1 MFKKQIKSCLVLLF
15 VQFPEGSEMKSSKL
29 FKQTA
34 LSAVLAGG
42 LAFAGAGHAIVITAD
57 TDANSLASAVTS
69 GGGLSVISAT
79 LSGHTSGGAVSSGTY
94 TNASGTYGIG
104 SGIVIS
110 SGDVNDY
117 NDGPNVSSGN
127 TTIFGV
133 AATAAQEALLDP
145 ITGGTFSH
153 NDVTQ
158 LDLTFTT
165 STGDVFFFVTFG
177 SDEYPEFQN
186 SSFID
191 AFGLYL
197 NNTNIAFYNGDPI
210 NINHPNMTACAGTEL
225 DGVLP
230 CTGPMLFS
238 ATGLDTSVNHTL
250 TFIIA
255 DSGDAQLDSTA
266 YINSLS
272 GVTPN
277 PVPEPASL
285 ALLGIGLAGLGAMR
299 RRKPA

>member
-1 MFKKQIKSCLVLLF
+1 
-15 VQFPEGSEMKSSKL
+15 MKSSRL
-29 FKQTA
+29 FKHTA
-34 LSAVLAGG
+34 LSAVFAGG

-57 TDANSLASAVTS
+57 TDANSLATAVTS
-69 GGGLSVISAT
+69 GGGLTVISAS
-79 LSGHTSGGAVSSGTY
+79 LSGHGSVATGGPVSSGTY

-104 SGIVIS
+104 PGIVIS
-110 SGDVNDY
+110 SGDVNEY
-117 NDGPNVSSGN
+117 NDGPNLTSGN

-145 ITGGTFSH
+145 ITGGSLNH

-158 LDLTFTT
+158 LDITFTT

-210 NINHPNMTACAGTEL
+210 NIDHPDMTACAGTEL

-230 CTGPMLFS
+230 CAGPMLFS

-299 RRKPA
+299 RRKTA

>member
-1 MFKKQIKSCLVLLF
+1 
-15 VQFPEGSEMKSSKL
+15 MKSSKL

-57 TDANSLASAVTS
+57 TDANSLATAVTS
-69 GGGLSVISAT
+69 GGGLTVISAS
-79 LSGHTSGGAVSSGTY
+79 LSGHGSVATGGPVSSGTY

-117 NDGPNVSSGN
+117 NDGANISNSN
-127 TTIFGV
+127 TTEFGP
-133 AATAAQEALLDP
+133 AASVAQEALLDP
-145 ITGGTFSH
+145 ITGGAFTH
-153 NDVTQ
+153 YDVTQ
-158 LDLTFTT
+158 LDITFTT

-177 SDEYPEFQN
+177 SDEFPEFIDTQ
-186 SSFID
+186 FID

-197 NNTNIAFYNGDPI
+197 NDTNIAFYNGDPI
-210 NINHPNMTACAGTEL
+210 NINHPDMTACAGTEL

-238 ATGLDTSVNHTL
+238 ASGLSTVDEHTL

-255 DSGDAQLDSTA
+255 DSGDQAYDSTA

-299 RRKPA
+299 RRKTA

>member
-1 MFKKQIKSCLVLLF
+1 
-15 VQFPEGSEMKSSKL
+15 MKSSKL

-79 LSGHTSGGAVSSGTY
+79 LSGHGSVATGGAVSSGTY

-127 TTIFGV
+127 TTVFGV
-133 AATAAQEALLDP
+133 AATGAQEALLDP
-145 ITGGTFSH
+145 ITGGAFNH
-153 NDVTQ
+153 FDVTQ
-158 LDLTFTT
+158 LDITFTT

-177 SDEYPEFQN
+177 SDEYPEYQN

-197 NNTNIAFYNGDPI
+197 NNTNIAFYNGQPI

-238 ATGLDTSVNHTL
+238 ASGLSTVDQHTL

-266 YINSLS
+266 FINSLS
-272 GVTPN
+272 GQN
-277 PVPEPASL
+277 PIPEPASL

-299 RRKPA
+299 RRKTA